1 MKGDDCMRKVELNM
15 TENNKYT
22 IIKKLVDTGG
32 NKAAA
37 AMRIGCTQRHVNR
50 MIKGY
55 KEQGKEFFLHGNSGR
70 IPAIAFTEEKR
81 RVIIDLYNTK
91 YDGANLTHYAELLL
105 RNENIKVSPETIRKL
120 LLAQYTLSPKAKR
133 ATKRRV
139 HKELNDKLKAT
150 TSKKENKIISC
161 AIVDIE
167 MAHPRRPRCANF
179 GEMIQM
185 DASEHNWFGNEKA
198 HLHAAIDDC
207 TGGIVGAYFD
217 RQETLKGYYNVAN
230 QILCKY
236 GIPFMFLTDRRTVF
250 EYKSKYSA
258 QTGEDTFTQFS
269 YACKQLGIQIK
280 TTSVPQAKGR
290 VERLYNTLQ
299 SRLPIELRLA
309 GITTIEQAN
318 KFLENYIK
326 KFNAQFSSIAN
337 YTNSVFEPQIS
348 TEEIN
353 LTLAVLAKRV
363 VDSGHSIR
371 FKNKFY
377 KLVDSYDEH
386 VLFKKGTKVLVI
398 QAFNGELFGSVDE
411 TVYSLKVIPT
421 HELYS
426 RNFSFVSIQTPKHK
440 IYIPPMSHPWKC
452 SEFTNFIKTQK
463 HVPEISFEDAAN
475 CEYPI
480 FDNY

>member
-1 MKGDDCMRKVELNM
+1 M
-15 TENNKYT
+15 TENNKYI

-37 AMRIGCTQRHVNR
+37 AMRIGCTKRHINR

-70 IPAIAFTEEKR
+70 IPAIAFNEQKR
-81 RVIIDLYNTK
+81 KIIVDLYITK
-91 YDGANLTHYAELLL
+91 YDGSNLTHYSELLL
-105 RNENIKVSPETIRKL
+105 VNENIKASPETIRNL
-120 LLAQYTLSPKAKR
+120 LLNKHTLSPKAKR
-133 ATKRRV
+133 ATKKRV
-139 HKELNDKLKAT
+139 RKELKEKLKVT
-150 TSKKENKIISC
+150 SSKKENEIISC

-167 MAHPRRPRCANF
+167 MGHPRRPRCANF
-179 GEMIQM
+179 GEMLQM
-185 DASEHNWFGNEKA
+185 DASDHDWFGSERS
-198 HLHAAIDDC
+198 HLHIAIDDC

-217 RQETLKGYYNVAN
+217 RQETLKGYYNVTQQTLSN
-230 QILCKY
+230 Y
-236 GIPFMFLTDRRTVF
+236 GIPFMFLVDRRTIF

-258 QTGEDTFTQFS
+258 QTSEDTFTQFS

-290 VERLYNTLQ
+290 VERLFNTLQ

-309 GITTIEQAN
+309 GVTTIEQAN
-318 KFLENYIK
+318 KFLNNYIK

-337 YTNSVFEPQIS
+337 YTNSVFESQIS
-348 TEEIN
+348 AEEIN
-353 LTLAVLAKRV
+353 LTLAVLANRV

-377 KLVDSYDEH
+377 KLVDSADEH
-386 VLFKKGTKVLVI
+386 ILFKKNTKVLVI
-398 QAFNGELFGSVDE
+398 QAFNGELFASVDE

-426 RNFSFVSIQTPKHK
+426 RNFSFVSEQAPKHK
-440 IYIPPMSHPWKC
+440 TYIPAMSHPWKC
-452 SEFTNFIKTQK
+452 SEFTNFKKSQK

-480 FDNY
+480 FDNF